1 MAHSAGIGA
10 GTKAKTAMAKTNKPG
25 RIAAPMPHPLSRRT
39 ILPHFDEH
47 QLAPVVLIT
56 LFHVHVD
63 PSPLRESLSTQASIN
78 VLKKYNLI
86 EPCEDT
92 DHGWRTTPRGAAYII
107 MLCRMPFPVP
117 SPGWV
122 NPLTNEPIPNK
133 P

>member
-1 MAHSAGIGA
+1 MKVKPLSNKKFVKELQA
-10 GTKAKTAMAKTNKPG
+10 TKAV
-25 RIAAPMPHPLSRRT
+25 PLR
-39 ILPHFDEH
+39 FDEH

-63 PSPLRESLSTQASIN
+63 PSPLHESLSTQASIN

-86 EPCEDT
+86 EPSEDT